1 MEAILER
8 LRSAETLKQATL
20 SQRLAEVTVELEALD
35 KIVRKVSG
43 VASRCDLYNKQT
55 TANPHAA
62 ILPSEGYA
70 REFED
75 TAYMVDLIQSYGE
88 ICTMIE
94 RVKDKPFVVDAH
106 SPSDNF
112 PRETAER
119 MKVLE
124 CADRQEWWSV
134 LLLTNPNMIPCVI
147 TMHNVK

>member
-20 SQRLAEVTVELEALD
+20 SQRLAEVTVELEALNNV
-35 KIVRKVSG
+35 VRKVSG
-43 VASRCDLYNKQT
+43 VASLRDLYANR
-55 TANPHAA
+55 TATSPHVA
-62 ILPSEGYA
+62 ILPAEGYA

-94 RVKDKPFVVDAH
+94 RVKDKPFIVDANT
-106 SPSDNF
+106 PSDNF

-124 CADRQEWWSV
+124 CADRQEWWCCYCPIQ
-134 LLLTNPNMIPCVI
+134 T
-147 TMHNVK
+147 